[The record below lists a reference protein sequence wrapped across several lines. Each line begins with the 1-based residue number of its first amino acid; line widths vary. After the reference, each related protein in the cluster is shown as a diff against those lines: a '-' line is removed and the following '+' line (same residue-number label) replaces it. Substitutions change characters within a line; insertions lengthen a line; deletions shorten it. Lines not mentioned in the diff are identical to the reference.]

1 MAGKPKQGIEYA
13 GWSVTMFDSDDKI
26 DLLLDAC
33 GWDGFGIYFYL
44 CTRAFGG
51 DGYYYKWGFA
61 SCASTAR
68 RMGGGIGS
76 NTVKETVG
84 HCLRIGLF
92 DKGLFDRWGIL
103 TSRGIQ
109 RSYWRVLS
117 GRRSQSRYIE
127 SIGCWQMMSARGL
140 LKLTWN
146 QIMALQMTMCSLQ
159 MMIRS
164 FQMRVRTVQY
174 RTVQYSI
181 LENNPAEPVLS
192 PTEEF
197 YRSKIGTVTDK
208 IREGLAEMVSE
219 DGETEVMSAI
229 KIAAEK
235 GARNLGYIR
244 GFLRNRRK
252 AEAEQRQ
259 KNKFLNCSQRDDV
272 DYDALE
278 KELAD
283 MSTGGQDGTR

>member
-76 NTVKETVG
+76 NTIKETVG

-109 RSYWRVLS
+109 RSYWRVLAS
-117 GRRSQSRYIE
+117 RRSKVVYREYWLLADDECQGLVKINLE
-127 SIGCWQMMSARGL
+127 SNHDLA
-140 LKLTWN
+140 N
-146 QIMALQMTMCSLQ
+146 AHLQAANDDMQVANKGKNS
-159 MMIRS
+159 
-164 FQMRVRTVQY
+164 TVQNS
-174 RTVQYSI
+174 TVQSFK
-181 LENNPAEPVLS
+181 NNPAEPVLS
-192 PTEEF
+192 PTEEL

-208 IREGLAEMVSE
+208 IRKGLAEMIAE

-244 GFLRNRRK
+244 GILRNRRK
-252 AEAEQRQ
+252 AETEQRK
-259 KNKFLNCSQRDDV
+259 KNKFLDYSQRDDV

>member
-117 GRRSQSRYIE
+117 GRRSKVVYREYWLLADDECQGLIKNSLE
-127 SIGCWQMMSARGL
+127 SNHDLANDHVQPANDDVQLANGGKNSTVQ
-140 LKLTWN
+140 N
-146 QIMALQMTMCSLQ
+146 
-159 MMIRS
+159 
-164 FQMRVRTVQY
+164 RTVQ
-174 RTVQYSI
+174 SFK
-181 LENNPAEPVLS
+181 NNPAEPVLS
-192 PTEEF
+192 PTEEL

-208 IREGLAEMVSE
+208 IRKGLAELVSE

-229 KIAAEK
+229 KIAAER

-244 GFLRNRRK
+244 GILRNRRK
-252 AEAEQRQ
+252 AETEQRK
-259 KNKFLNCSQRDDV
+259 KNKFLDYSQRDDV

-283 MSTGGQDGTR
+283 MSMGGQNEER

>member
-109 RSYWRVLS
+109 RSYWRVLAN
-117 GRRSQSRYIE
+117 RRSKVVYREYWLLADDECQGLIKISLE
-127 SIGCWQMMSARGL
+127 SNHDLANDHVQPANDYVPATNGGKNS
-140 LKLTWN
+140 
-146 QIMALQMTMCSLQ
+146 
-159 MMIRS
+159 
-164 FQMRVRTVQY
+164 TVQNS
-174 RTVQYSI
+174 TVQSFK
-181 LENNPAEPVLS
+181 NNPAEPVLS

-219 DGETEVMSAI
+219 DGETDVMAAI

-244 GFLRNRRK
+244 GILRNRRK
-252 AEAEQRQ
+252 AEAEQRK
-259 KNKFLNCSQRDDV
+259 KNKFLNYSQRGDV

>member
-109 RSYWRVLS
+109 RSYWRVLAN
-117 GRRSQSRYIE
+117 RRSKVVYREYWLLADDECQGLVKISLE
-127 SIGCWQMMSARGL
+127 SNHDLA
-140 LKLTWN
+140 N
-146 QIMALQMTMCSLQ
+146 DHLQPANDDMQPANKGKNS
-159 MMIRS
+159 
-164 FQMRVRTVQY
+164 TVQNS
-174 RTVQYSI
+174 TVQSFK
-181 LENNPAEPVLS
+181 NNPAEPFFS
-192 PTEEF
+192 PTEEL
-197 YRSKIGTVTDK
+197 YRTEIGTVTDK
-208 IREGLAEMVSE
+208 IRKDLAEMVSE
-219 DGETEVMSAI
+219 DGETEVMAAI

-244 GFLRNRRK
+244 GILRNRRK
-252 AEAEQRQ
+252 TETEQRQ
-259 KNKFLNCSQRDDV
+259 KNKFLNYSQRDDV

-283 MSTGGQDGTR
+283 MSTGGHDEER

>member
-109 RSYWRVLS
+109 RSYWRVLA
-117 GRRSQSRYIE
+117 GRRSKVVYREYWLLADDECQGLIKINLE
-127 SIGCWQMMSARGL
+127 SNHGL
-140 LKLTWN
+140 AN
-146 QIMALQMTMCSLQ
+146 DHLQPANDDVQAANEGKNS
-159 MMIRS
+159 
-164 FQMRVRTVQY
+164 TVQNS
-174 RTVQYSI
+174 TVQSFK
-181 LENNPAEPVLS
+181 NNPAEPVLS
-192 PTEEF
+192 PTEDL
-197 YRSKIGTVTDK
+197 YRDKIGTVTDK
-208 IREGLAEMVSE
+208 IREGLAELVSE

-229 KIAAEK
+229 KIAAER

-244 GFLRNRRK
+244 GILRNRRK
-252 AEAEQRQ
+252 AEAEQRK
-259 KNKFLNCSQRDDV
+259 KNKFLDYSQRDDV

-283 MSTGGQDGTR
+283 MSMGGHDGTR

>member
-109 RSYWRVLS
+109 RSYWRVLA
-117 GRRSQSRYIE
+117 GRRSKVVYREYWLLADDECQGLVKINLE
-127 SIGCWQMMSARGL
+127 SNHDLANDHVQPANDDTQLANGGKNS
-140 LKLTWN
+140 
-146 QIMALQMTMCSLQ
+146 
-159 MMIRS
+159 
-164 FQMRVRTVQY
+164 TVQNS
-174 RTVQYSI
+174 TVQSFK
-181 LENNPAEPVLS
+181 NNPAEPFLS
-192 PTEEF
+192 PTEEL
-197 YRSKIGTVTDK
+197 YRTEIGTVTDK
-208 IREGLAEMVSE
+208 IRKDLTELVAE
-219 DGETEVMSAI
+219 DGETEVMAAI

-244 GFLRNRRK
+244 GILRNRRK
-252 AEAEQRQ
+252 TEAEQRK
-259 KNKFLNCSQRDDV
+259 KNKFLDYSQRDDV

-283 MSTGGQDGTR
+283 MSMGGHDGTR

>member
-51 DGYYYKWGFA
+51 DGYYYRWGFA

-109 RSYWRVLS
+109 RSYWRVLA
-117 GRRSQSRYIE
+117 GRRSKVVYREYWLLADDECQGLIKISLE
-127 SIGCWQMMSARGL
+127 SNHDLA
-140 LKLTWN
+140 N
-146 QIMALQMTMCSLQ
+146 DH
-159 MMIRS
+159 
-164 FQMRVRTVQY
+164 VQPANDDTQLANEGKNS
-174 RTVQYSI
+174 TVQYSTVQYFK
-181 LENNPAEPVLS
+181 NNPAEPVLS

-208 IREGLAEMVSE
+208 IREGLAELVSE
-219 DGETEVMSAI
+219 DGETEVMAAI

-244 GFLRNRRK
+244 GILRNRRK

-259 KNKFLNCSQRDDV
+259 KNKFLNYSQRDDV

>member
-109 RSYWRVLS
+109 RSYWRVLA
-117 GRRSQSRYIE
+117 GRRSKVVYREYWLLADDECQGLVKISLE
-127 SIGCWQMMSARGL
+127 SNHGL
-140 LKLTWN
+140 AN
-146 QIMALQMTMCSLQ
+146 DHLQPANDDMQAANKGKNS
-159 MMIRS
+159 
-164 FQMRVRTVQY
+164 TVQNS
-174 RTVQYSI
+174 TVQSFK
-181 LENNPAEPVLS
+181 NNPAEPVLS

-219 DGETEVMSAI
+219 DGETEVMAAI
-229 KIAAEK
+229 KIAAER

-244 GFLRNRRK
+244 GILRNRRK
-252 AEAEQRQ
+252 TEAEQRQ
-259 KNKFLNCSQRDDV
+259 KNKFLNYSQRDDV

-283 MSTGGQDGTR
+283 MSMGGHDGTR

>member
-109 RSYWRVLS
+109 RSYWRVLAN
-117 GRRSQSRYIE
+117 RRSKVVYREYWLLADDECQGLIKISLE
-127 SIGCWQMMSARGL
+127 SNHDLANNHVQPANDYVPATNGGKNS
-140 LKLTWN
+140 
-146 QIMALQMTMCSLQ
+146 
-159 MMIRS
+159 
-164 FQMRVRTVQY
+164 TVQNS
-174 RTVQYSI
+174 TVQSFK
-181 LENNPAEPVLS
+181 NNPAEPVLS

-219 DGETEVMSAI
+219 DGETEVMAAI

-244 GFLRNRRK
+244 GILRNRRK

-259 KNKFLNCSQRDDV
+259 KNKFLNYSQRDDV

>member
-109 RSYWRVLS
+109 RSYWRVLAN
-117 GRRSQSRYIE
+117 RRSKVVYREYWLLADDECQGLIKISLE
-127 SIGCWQMMSARGL
+127 SNHDLANDHVQPANDYVPATNGGKNSTVQNS
-140 LKLTWN
+140 
-146 QIMALQMTMCSLQ
+146 
-159 MMIRS
+159 
-164 FQMRVRTVQY
+164 TVQY
-174 RTVQYSI
+174 FK
-181 LENNPAEPVLS
+181 NNPAEPVLS

-208 IREGLAEMVSE
+208 IRKGLAEMVSE

-244 GFLRNRRK
+244 GILRNRRK
-252 AEAEQRQ
+252 TEAEQRQ
-259 KNKFLNCSQRDDV
+259 KNKFLNYSQRDDV

-283 MSTGGQDGTR
+283 MSMGGQDGTR

>member
-109 RSYWRVLS
+109 RSYWRVLAN
-117 GRRSQSRYIE
+117 RRSKVVYREYWLLADDECQGLVKINLE
-127 SIGCWQMMSARGL
+127 SNHGL
-140 LKLTWN
+140 AN
-146 QIMALQMTMCSLQ
+146 DHLQPANDDVQAANEGKNS
-159 MMIRS
+159 
-164 FQMRVRTVQY
+164 TVQNS
-174 RTVQYSI
+174 TVQSFK
-181 LENNPAEPVLS
+181 NNPAEPFLS
-192 PTEEF
+192 PTEEL
-197 YRSKIGTVTDK
+197 YRTEIGTVTDK
-208 IREGLAEMVSE
+208 IRKDLTELVAE
-219 DGETEVMSAI
+219 DGENEVMAAI

-235 GARNLGYIR
+235 
-244 GFLRNRRK
+244 
-252 AEAEQRQ
+252 
-259 KNKFLNCSQRDDV
+259 
-272 DYDALE
+272 
-278 KELAD
+278 
-283 MSTGGQDGTR
+283 

>member
-109 RSYWRVLS
+109 RSYWRVLAN
-117 GRRSQSRYIE
+117 RRSKVVYREYWLLADDECQGLVKINLE
-127 SIGCWQMMSARGL
+127 SNHDLANDHVQPANDDTQLANGGKNS
-140 LKLTWN
+140 
-146 QIMALQMTMCSLQ
+146 
-159 MMIRS
+159 
-164 FQMRVRTVQY
+164 TVQNS
-174 RTVQYSI
+174 TVQSFK
-181 LENNPAEPVLS
+181 NNPAEPFLS
-192 PTEEF
+192 PTEEL
-197 YRSKIGTVTDK
+197 YRTEIGTVTDK
-208 IREGLAEMVSE
+208 IRKDLTELVAE
-219 DGETEVMSAI
+219 DGETEVMAAI

-244 GFLRNRRK
+244 GILRNRRK
-252 AEAEQRQ
+252 TEAEQRK
-259 KNKFLNCSQRDDV
+259 KNKFLDYSQRDDV

-283 MSTGGQDGTR
+283 MSMGGHDGTR

>member
-109 RSYWRVLS
+109 RSYWRVLAK
-117 GRRSQSRYIE
+117 RRSKVVYREYWLLADYECQGLIKISLE
-127 SIGCWQMMSARGL
+127 SNHDLANDHVQPANDYVPATNGGKNS
-140 LKLTWN
+140 
-146 QIMALQMTMCSLQ
+146 
-159 MMIRS
+159 
-164 FQMRVRTVQY
+164 TVQNS
-174 RTVQYSI
+174 TVQSFK
-181 LENNPAEPVLS
+181 NNPAEPVLS
-192 PTEEF
+192 PTEDL
-197 YRSKIGTVTDK
+197 YRSKIGTLTDK

-244 GFLRNRRK
+244 GILRNRRK
-252 AEAEQRQ
+252 TEAEQRQ
-259 KNKFLNCSQRDDV
+259 KNKFLNYSQRDDV

-283 MSTGGQDGTR
+283 MSMGGQDGTR

>member
-44 CTRAFGG
+44 CTRAFSG

-109 RSYWRVLS
+109 RSYWRVLT
-117 GRRSQSRYIE
+117 GRRSKVVYREYWLLADDECQGLVKINLE
-127 SIGCWQMMSARGL
+127 SNHDLA
-140 LKLTWN
+140 N
-146 QIMALQMTMCSLQ
+146 DHLQPAHDDTQLANEGKNS
-159 MMIRS
+159 
-164 FQMRVRTVQY
+164 TVQNS
-174 RTVQYSI
+174 TVQSFK
-181 LENNPAEPVLS
+181 NNPAEPVLS

-197 YRSKIGTVTDK
+197 YRDKIGTVTDK

-244 GFLRNRRK
+244 GILRNRRK

-259 KNKFLNCSQRDDV
+259 KNKFLNYSQRDDV

>member
-76 NTVKETVG
+76 NTIKETVG

-109 RSYWRVLS
+109 RSYWRVLAS
-117 GRRSQSRYIE
+117 RRSKVVYREYWLLADDECQGLVKINLE
-127 SIGCWQMMSARGL
+127 SNHDLA
-140 LKLTWN
+140 N
-146 QIMALQMTMCSLQ
+146 AHLQAANDDMQAANKGKNS
-159 MMIRS
+159 
-164 FQMRVRTVQY
+164 TVQNS
-174 RTVQYSI
+174 TVQSFK
-181 LENNPAEPVLS
+181 NNPAEPVLS
-192 PTEEF
+192 PTEEL

-208 IREGLAEMVSE
+208 IRKGLAEMIAE

-244 GFLRNRRK
+244 GILRNRRK
-252 AEAEQRQ
+252 AETEQRK
-259 KNKFLNCSQRDDV
+259 KNKFLDYSQRDDV

>member
-109 RSYWRVLS
+109 RSYWRVLA
-117 GRRSQSRYIE
+117 GRRSKVVYREYWLLADDECQGLVKINLE
-127 SIGCWQMMSARGL
+127 SNRGL
-140 LKLTWN
+140 ANDHVQPANDDVQLANEGKN
-146 QIMALQMTMCSLQ
+146 S
-159 MMIRS
+159 
-164 FQMRVRTVQY
+164 TVQNS
-174 RTVQYSI
+174 TVQSFK
-181 LENNPAEPVLS
+181 NNPAEPVLS

-219 DGETEVMSAI
+219 DGETEVMAAI

-244 GFLRNRRK
+244 GILRNRRK
-252 AEAEQRQ
+252 TEAEQRQ
-259 KNKFLNCSQRDDV
+259 KNKFLNYSQRDDV

-283 MSTGGQDGTR
+283 MSMGGHDGTR

>member
-117 GRRSQSRYIE
+117 GRRSKVVYREYWLLADDECQGLIKISLE
-127 SIGCWQMMSARGL
+127 SNHDLA
-140 LKLTWN
+140 N
-146 QIMALQMTMCSLQ
+146 DH
-159 MMIRS
+159 
-164 FQMRVRTVQY
+164 VQPANDDTQLANEGKNS
-174 RTVQYSI
+174 TVQYSTVQYFK
-181 LENNPAEPVLS
+181 NNPAEPVLS

-244 GFLRNRRK
+244 GILRNRRK
-252 AEAEQRQ
+252 TEAEQRK
-259 KNKFLNCSQRDDV
+259 KNKFLNYSQRDDV

-283 MSTGGQDGTR
+283 MSMGGQDGTR

>member
-109 RSYWRVLS
+109 RSYWRVLA
-117 GRRSQSRYIE
+117 GRRSKVVYREYWLLADDECQGLIKINLE
-127 SIGCWQMMSARGL
+127 SNHGL
-140 LKLTWN
+140 AN
-146 QIMALQMTMCSLQ
+146 DHLQAANDDVQAANEGKNS
-159 MMIRS
+159 
-164 FQMRVRTVQY
+164 TVQNS
-174 RTVQYSI
+174 TVQSFK
-181 LENNPAEPVLS
+181 NNPAEPVLS

-219 DGETEVMSAI
+219 DGETDVMAAI

-244 GFLRNRRK
+244 GILRNRRK
-252 AEAEQRQ
+252 AETEQRQ
-259 KNKFLNCSQRDDV
+259 KNKFLNYSQRDDV